1 MLITGSIISIL
12 IVVVVAK
19 LLIKKYNPQAV
30 LIISGLIMMTIALV
44 LGMDLSTMKE
54 PTGLQFFD
62 LFKQIKVSLSNKGA
76 KVGLMIMTIGGYVA
90 YMKKIGAS
98 EALVFVSMKPLSIFK
113 KHPYL
118 AASLVIPIGQVI
130 FMCIPS
136 ATGLGLLLVA
146 SIFPVLVNL
155 GISNTSAVSV
165 ITACTVF
172 DMGPASANT
181 LRASELIGK
190 TNVQYF
196 MEDQLPLTI
205 PMTMVLMIV
214 YYFVNQYFDKKE
226 NHKPMQMEMEIGE
239 FRKISTPKIFSILPM
254 LPLIMLIIFSPFFN
268 LFSKPISL
276 DTTTAMIISLFVS
289 MAFEFIRKRDL
300 KEVLD
305 SLKTFWEGMGKV
317 FASVITLIISAE
329 IFSLGLINLGFVDGL
344 IAGSQS
350 LGFSPIGIG
359 IVMSVLIFMASM
371 LMGSGNASFFS
382 FGPLVPEIAAKMGI
396 EGSRIILPMQLS
408 SSLGRAISP
417 IAGVII
423 ATSEIA
429 GIKPYELAK
438 RNLIPLSITAVMMIS
453 VHYIF

>member
-1 MLITGSIISIL
+1 MLIIGSVISIL

-19 LLIKKYNPQAV
+19 LLIKKYNPQSV
-30 LIISGLIMMTIALV
+30 LIISGLLMMAIALI
-44 LGMDLSTMKE
+44 LGMDMSTMKE
-54 PTGLQFFD
+54 PTGWHFFD
-62 LFKQIKVSLSNKGA
+62 LFNQIKVSLSNKGA

-98 EALVFVSMKPLSIFK
+98 EALVYASMKPLSIFRK
-113 KHPYL
+113 YPYL
-118 AASLVIPIGQVI
+118 AASIVIPIGQVL

-155 GISNTSAVSV
+155 GISKTSAVSV

-181 LRASELIGK
+181 ARASELIGK

-205 PMTMVLMIV
+205 PMTMVLMIS
-214 YYFVNQYFDKKE
+214 YYFVNRYFDKKE
-226 NHKPMQMEMEIGE
+226 NHKPTQLEIDA
-239 FRKISTPKIFSILPM
+239 FKKINTPKIYSILPM

-268 LFSKPISL
+268 LFPTPIHL

-289 MAFEFIRKRDL
+289 MVFEIIRKRNL
-300 KEVLD
+300 KEVFD
-305 SLKTFWEGMGKV
+305 SIKTFWEGMGKV

-350 LGFSPIGIG
+350 LGFSPVGIG
-359 IVMSVLIFMASM
+359 IVMSVLIFMASI

-396 EGSRIILPMQLS
+396 EGARIILPMQLS

-429 GIKPYELAK
+429 GIKPYALAK
-438 RNLIPLSITAVMMIS
+438 RNLIPLSVTAVMMIV

>member
-1 MLITGSIISIL
+1 MLFTGSIISIL
-12 IVVVVAK
+12 IIVVVAK

-30 LIISGLIMMTIALV
+30 LIISGLIMMSIALV
-44 LGMDLSTMKE
+44 LGMNLSTLQE
-54 PTGLQFFD
+54 PTGLEFFD

-98 EALVFVSMKPLSIFK
+98 EALVYVSMKPLSIFK

-155 GISNTSAVSV
+155 GISKTSAVSV

-205 PMTMVLMIV
+205 PMTIVLMIV

-226 NHKPMQMEMEIGE
+226 NHKPTQMEIDE

-276 DTTTAMIISLFVS
+276 DTTTAMIIALFVS
-289 MAFEFIRKRDL
+289 MAFELIRKRNF
-300 KEVLD
+300 KEVFD

-329 IFSLGLINLGFVDGL
+329 IFSMGLINLGFVDGL
-344 IAGSQS
+344 IVGSQS

-359 IVMSVLIFMASM
+359 IVMSVLIFMASI

-423 ATSEIA
+423 ATAEIA

-438 RNLIPLSITAVMMIS
+438 RNLIPLSITAVILIS